1 MKIED
6 GMYVSGY
13 ATKTNLDDGEVIYY
27 GPFLT
32 LEQAQEWKKQLLPST
47 EIIAIYHPQH
57 NRG

>member
-1 MKIED
+1 MKIEL

-13 ATKTNLDDGEVIYY
+13 STKTDLENGEVIYY

-32 LEQAQEWKKQLLPST
+32 LEQAQEWKTQLLSPT
-47 EIIAIYHPQH
+47 EIITIYHPQH